1 MPVMGAMQPNL
12 IVSFAS
18 AGEIVENI
26 AIIPMQ
32 TVSATIDLI
41 IILLFMTY
49 LLLFFHFV
57 DFSNVSPSLP
67 LPDD

>member
-18 AGEIVENI
+18 AWEVVENI

-32 TVSATIDLI
+32 TVSATIDRI
-41 IILLFMTY
+41 IILLFMT
-49 LLLFFHFV
+49 
-57 DFSNVSPSLP
+57 
-67 LPDD
+67 